1 LLILLPGGKSRYG
14 SRPPGYELVGEF
26 YDAAELAEHIAAHPE
41 HAGST
46 VKDFRWIVELP
57 AGGNGDGTQEITEAD
72 NAADAAAR
80 DLVGTY
86 TETESGADDDR
97 PQLSA
102 AIERAR
108 KAKLPIIVAKL
119 DRLSRDVHYI
129 SGLMKHRVPFIV
141 TELGADTDPF
151 LLHIYAA
158 LAEKERQMIS
168 RRTKDALAAARARG
182 VILGGMREKSL
193 KLHAEAEARAE
204 ELRSVFVELVG
215 LSHRAAARTLNERG
229 VKTATGKP
237 WSPVTVT
244 RVRQRLDLI

>member
-1 LLILLPGGKSRYG
+1 
-14 SRPPGYELVGEF
+14 
-26 YDAAELAEHIAAHPE
+26 
-41 HAGST
+41 
-46 VKDFRWIVELP
+46 
-57 AGGNGDGTQEITEAD
+57 
-72 NAADAAAR
+72 
-80 DLVGTY
+80 
-86 TETESGADDDR
+86 
-97 PQLSA
+97 
-102 AIERAR
+102 
-108 KAKLPIIVAKL
+108 
-119 DRLSRDVHYI
+119 VHYI

-168 RRTKDALAAARARG
+168 ARRTRWRPLGLAVSSSAACVRRA
-182 VILGGMREKSL
+182 SSCTP
-193 KLHAEAEARAE
+193 EAEARAK

>member
-1 LLILLPGGKSRYG
+1 MKPAIGYIRVSTARQGRSGLGLEAQQAALGKFCDAEAFR
-14 SRPPGYELVGEF
+14 LVE
-26 YDAAELAEHIAAHPE
+26 
-41 HAGST
+41 
-46 VKDFRWIVELP
+46 
-57 AGGNGDGTQEITEAD
+57 
-72 NAADAAAR
+72 
-80 DLVGTY
+80 TY

-108 KAKLPIIVAKL
+108 KAKVPIIVAKL

-141 TELGADTDPF
+141 AELGADTDPF

-193 KLHAEAEARAE
+193 
-204 ELRSVFVELVG
+204 ELGPRLRREPRSCSRSS
-215 LSHRAAARTLNERG
+215 LSLSGYRIGRQ
-229 VKTATGKP
+229 
-237 WSPVTVT
+237 PV
-244 RVRQRLDLI
+244 R

>member
-1 LLILLPGGKSRYG
+1 MKPAI
-14 SRPPGYELVGEF
+14 GYIRVSTARQGRSGLGLEAQQAALVKF
-26 YDAAELAEHIAAHPE
+26 CDAEAFKL
-41 HAGST
+41 
-46 VKDFRWIVELP
+46 VE
-57 AGGNGDGTQEITEAD
+57 
-72 NAADAAAR
+72 
-80 DLVGTY
+80 TY

-182 VILGGMREKSL
+182 VILGGMREKASSCAPRLRREPRSCARSSL
-193 KLHAEAEARAE
+193 
-204 ELRSVFVELVG
+204 S
-215 LSHRAAARTLNERG
+215 LSAYRIGR
-229 VKTATGKP
+229 
-237 WSPVTVT
+237 
-244 RVRQRLDLI
+244 